1 MNTPKLNW
9 NVRLKNRTFWVALA
23 SAVVLLVQQL
33 GLDFLPENTMEIVNT
48 LLLIG
53 TILGIVVDPTTDGV
67 SDSQL
72 VLDKAKDK

>member
-1 MNTPKLNW
+1 MKPQLNW
-9 NVRLKNRTFWVALA
+9 SVRLKNRTFWVALA

>member
-9 NVRLKNRTFWVALA
+9 SIRLKNRTFWVALA
-23 SAVVLLVQQL
+23 SAVVLLAQQL

-48 LLLIG
+48 ILLIG

-72 VLDKAKDK
+72 VLDKAKSK